1 MYCPKCGKIIDDNSS
16 FCPSCGVDTAHG
28 KVVEVKKETKSV
40 FASIAVV
47 FSLISFVCLIISFL
61 LGYIVKDTSAIAFNI
76 FSTTFIIASFPFF
89 VIALVKNVFVKKS
102 ILNSL
107 LALVFIVVAFI
118 FCLFT
123 SGSLTVVVHSTVE
136 DPHSFY
142 LSVLSMTLALDISAI
157 IFGAISINQ
166 K

>member
-28 KVVEVKKETKSV
+28 EVVETKKETKSV

-89 VIALVKNVFVKKS
+89 VIALVKNVFSKKS

-123 SGSLTVVVHSTVE
+123 SGSLTVVVNSVVE